1 MSISIPDPKRSG
13 WQADSGEAPVRMVLS
28 REELVSGDWGGAS
41 AAGFPLE
48 LGIAPFD
55 APLGHDMFAGAAAA
69 VVEVAESSQASL
81 DRFAALAGGDVPLIA
96 AAYEPPLTLVRAL
109 IRLGAHDVIP
119 MPIGLADLET
129 ALDPIRRQRASEKAR
144 HDTGEARLVTVI
156 KSEGGVGAT
165 ALLGQLATRFAAEE
179 RARGREACLIDLD
192 LQFGDAAFQLG
203 LQPSLTL
210 SDLVAAGTRLDG
222 ELLRATATAHPSGL
236 QVVAAPVEIQPL
248 DSLSSDH
255 LMTLISVAKAEYGTV
270 FVDLPANWTNW
281 SLSLLARADLILM
294 VTQLSVPSL
303 NRARR
308 QLDLLRS
315 QGLGDIELKLILN
328 RFEKKLFDRLSAKD
342 VERVLGRAPDFTIAN
357 DYQTVTEAI
366 ERGVPLAEIRRKGPL
381 ARDLALLDTGVA
393 TALGR
398 ER

>member
-1 MSISIPDPKRSG
+1 MIFPYLIKTWLCQKQKKTRCRILPNNFRSHP
-13 WQADSGEAPVRMVLS
+13 SLNRS
-28 REELVSGDWGGAS
+28 RK
-41 AAGFPLE
+41 
-48 LGIAPFD
+48 
-55 APLGHDMFAGAAAA
+55 
-69 VVEVAESSQASL
+69 
-81 DRFAALAGGDVPLIA
+81 
-96 AAYEPPLTLVRAL
+96 RAL
-109 IRLGAHDVIP
+109 KTTAAIP
-119 MPIGLADLET
+119 PNTI
-129 ALDPIRRQRASEKAR
+129 ALRASEKAR

-165 ALLGQLATRFAAEE
+165 ALRGQLATRFAAEE
-179 RARGREACLIDLD
+179 RTRGREACLIDLD

-236 QVVAAPVEIQPL
+236 QVVAAPIEIQPL